1 VGSRGD
7 GQKEATRALAL
18 VTGIGVYFAVA
29 VAVGVG
35 LGLLI
40 RRLLGDNPLPLFLGI
55 LVGVV
60 AGASG
65 VYRMVM
71 RVYR

>member
-7 GQKEATRALAL
+7 GRDEASRALAL
-18 VTGIGVYFAVA
+18 VTGIGVYFAVS
-29 VAVGVG
+29 VAVGAG
-35 LGLLI
+35 LGLLF
-40 RRLLGDNPLPLFLGI
+40 RHLLGDNPLPLLLGI

-60 AGASG
+60 AGAFG

-71 RVYR
+71 RVYG